1 MQDSKLLKTVLIV
14 AGLVA
19 IWIGGS
25 ILVDPV
31 GFERSYGIELG
42 TDINLRSEIRA
53 PGAALLA
60 GGLLMMS
67 GAFVSRLAFTATLM
81 ATLWYLAYGGS
92 RLLSFI
98 VDGMPTSG
106 LVQATVAELAIGLL
120 AGFALIRFRLE
131 PTMISSRD
139 GVPA

>member
-1 MQDSKLLKTVLIV
+1 MQNSKLLKTVLVI

-25 ILVDPV
+25 ILSDPV
-31 GFERSYGIELG
+31 GFESAYGIELG
-42 TDINLRSEIRA
+42 NDINLRSEIRA

-60 GGLLMMS
+60 GGLLMAS
-67 GAFVSRLAFTATLM
+67 GAFIPKLAFTATLM

-92 RLLSFI
+92 RLLSI
-98 VDGMPTSG
+98 ALDGMPTSG
-106 LVQATVAELAIGLL
+106 LVQATVAELVIGLL
-120 AGFALIRFRLE
+120 AGFALIRFRLG
-131 PTMISSRD
+131 PSMVSSRD